1 MLTCTVFTFRNQYW
15 LWCPVIGPI
24 VGALVGTFIY
34 DALFFTGSESI
45 LNKPCVTS
53 LFSSSYHSVLT
64 HFLDPS

>member
-1 MLTCTVFTFRNQYW
+1 MFTFRNQYW

-45 LNKPCVTS
+45 LNKPCVFPS
-53 LFSSSYHSVLT
+53 PPSYHAVLT
-64 HFLDPS
+64 HFLDPF